1 MEELINNWS
10 ETKAALLEGL
20 SAQKQAVVGPIL
32 ENQKNY
38 LLAESAS
45 AGSTQAH
52 DIAGFRKILIPMI
65 RRIIPGT
72 IATELVGV
80 QPMSG
85 PVGLVYTLRYRYA
98 EGVGAAAGQNPFG
111 LPTPIADGQEIWGN
125 PWQNSGGLRGWYSG
139 NTGVDQPAG
148 SSGLSYVDSNGDVVP
163 GQIPAG
169 GPASMQAFPSSLPAY
184 DTTGY
189 GGGVGFPQTPASFGA
204 VGGSLYGGSGSFLEG
219 SGGRKLTLDI
229 VSQAVEAG
237 SRKLQAGWTIEA
249 MQDLNAQHGLD
260 LESEMTQALS
270 AEIVQ
275 EIDQEILSDLL
286 ALAGTV
292 ETFDGA
298 GAGAYGT
305 GGNYTP
311 AFVGDRLANLGVII
325 NRVANEIARKT
336 RRGAG
341 NFIVVS
347 PLVVSVLQS
356 AAKSVFAPAV
366 EGSFKGPNN
375 TMMVG
380 TLNGTIKVYSYLWNQ
395 AGTTGAPLYT
405 TSNLGGGDQANDTI
419 LVGYKGG
426 NGETDTGYFYCPYVP
441 LMSSGVVV
449 NPVTFQPVVS
459 LMTRYG
465 KAVFTNVNTSLGNS
479 ADYYGKVNVVNL
491 DLV

>member
-1 MEELINNWS
+1 MNELFENWN

-20 SAQKQAVVGPIL
+20 SAEKQAVVDPLL
-32 ENQKNY
+32 ENQKNH
-38 LLAESAS
+38 LLAESAA

-52 DIAGFRKILIPMI
+52 DVANFRKILIPMI

-98 EGVGAAAGQNPFG
+98 EAVANTTHTNPFG
-111 LPTPIADGQEIWGN
+111 LPGAIAVDDEVFGNVSPIRQ
-125 PWQNSGGLRGWYSG
+125 WYSG
-139 NTGVDQPAG
+139 GIDA
-148 SSGLSYVDSNGDVVP
+148 GDV
-163 GQIPAG
+163 PAG
-169 GPASMQAFPSSLPAY
+169 GSGLGSAGQAGTGDISGTDASGVGHQSAAAA
-184 DTTGY
+184 
-189 GGGVGFPQTPASFGA
+189 GGGTEVAYAESTLDGHAGHA
-204 VGGSLYGGSGSFLEG
+204 GSLFGGSGSFIEG
-219 SGGRKLTLDI
+219 SGGRKMTLDV

-237 SRKLQAGWTIEA
+237 SRKLQAGWTVEA

-275 EIDQEILSDLL
+275 EIDQEVITDLI
-286 ALAGTV
+286 ALAGTT

-298 GAGAYGT
+298 GAGVYG
-305 GGNYTP
+305 GGGAGNYAP
-311 AFVGDRLANLGVII
+311 AYVGDRLANLGVLI

-341 NFIVVS
+341 NYVVVS
-347 PLVVSVLQS
+347 PMIVSILQS

-375 TMMVG
+375 TQLVG

-395 AGTTGAPLYT
+395 AGAGIDMGLAAPG
-405 TSNLGGGDQANDTI
+405 NDDTI

-426 NGETDTGYFYCPYVP
+426 NGETDAGYFYCPYIP

-465 KAVFTNVNTSLGNS
+465 KSVFTRAETSLGNS
-479 ADYYGKVNVVNL
+479 SDYYGKIAVNDL
-491 DLV
+491 DLS